1 MQENEFEKQVR
12 NMMEELHLFP
22 SEAVWDKVSRRLNN
36 KRRRK
41 MPFFFLLAAGLLTAG
56 YFAFYLAGNQTQNS
70 NIITGSKS
78 SHLLKTDSISLE
90 DSNNLPAHKSSSVE
104 DKVELSSN
112 NKTDRAQNGNI
123 YIKTSKPV
131 EKLFVTNGY
140 KKEEPV
146 NLNGTSNAQFTDLH
160 NNNTQRLN
168 INPGKENDTMLLRQ
182 NVPDNTTAVFNKP
195 ANDSG
200 NASQSIGKNSAPV
213 YNDFAKTDSV
223 AAAENKK
230 SNAITKPTKN
240 SPRSIYKIPAW
251 QFGIIAAYGR
261 STAID
266 GLVDPNKSAN
276 AYNDPGGVNNN
287 GDTVFYNAHPYTAS
301 DAYQFG
307 VVVQKKILKNGFI
320 SSGLNFIH
328 LSTKSGIH
336 QKVDSTYLVQNS
348 NGVTNA
354 YSVKAYYQPGSSS
367 TYTNTYNFI
376 ELPVY
381 FQQDF
386 FAAKQVGFS
395 YNLGFSLRQLISSNA
410 LIYNQYNNIYFSK
423 DELLNKTQFQFMT
436 GLSLKINTGKNTS
449 IYFGPQVS
457 YSLSNLVKNDNNGS
471 FHLVNYGLQAGL
483 MFHKK

>member
-12 NMMEELHLFP
+12 NMMEEFHLSP
-22 SEAVWDKVSRRLNN
+22 SNAVWDKVSRRLNN

-41 MPFFFLLAAGLLTAG
+41 IPFVFLLTATLLTAG
-56 YFAFYLAGNQTQNS
+56 YFVYYIAKNQTQNS
-70 NIITGSKS
+70 NISTVSKS

-90 DSNNLPAHKSSSVE
+90 DSNNLPAQKSSSIK
-104 DKVELSSN
+104 DKAELSSN
-112 NKTDRAQNGNI
+112 NKTEKAQNRNI

-131 EKLFVTNGY
+131 EKLFVTNEY

-146 NLNGTSNAQFTDLH
+146 NLNNTSNPQLTNLP
-160 NNNTQRLN
+160 NNNVQQLN
-168 INPGKENDTMLLRQ
+168 IKPDKENDTILLQQ
-182 NVPDNTTAVFNKP
+182 NVQGNATTVFNKP
-195 ANDSG
+195 ANDDG
-200 NASQSIGKNSAPV
+200 NASRNIGKNSVPV
-213 YNDFAKTDSV
+213 YNDFAKADSTATV
-223 AAAENKK
+223 ENKK
-230 SNAITKPTKN
+230 NKAITKSTKN
-240 SPRSIYKIPAW
+240 SPGSIYKIPAW
-251 QFGIIAAYGR
+251 QFGVIAAYGR
-261 STAID
+261 STAIE
-266 GLVDPNKSAN
+266 GLVDLHKSAY
-276 AYNDPGGVNNN
+276 AYNDPGSVNNN
-287 GDTVFYNAHPYTAS
+287 GDTVFHNAHPYTAS

-307 VVVQKKILKNGFI
+307 VVLQKKILKNGFI
-320 SSGLNFIH
+320 SSGLNFVH

-336 QKVDSTYLVQNS
+336 QKVDSTYLVQNN

-386 FAAKQVGFS
+386 FGAKQVGFS

-423 DELLNKTQFQFMT
+423 DELLRKTQFQFMT
-436 GLSLKINTGKNTS
+436 GLSLKINAGKSTS

-457 YSLSNLVKNDNNGS
+457 YSLSNLVKNDNNSS
-471 FHLVNYGLQAGL
+471 FYLVNYGLQAGL